1 MSWVPIRGSACRS
14 LLTLWPGFPATLNSF
29 VNIRWFIEVCAPD
42 LTSGAPQNFHS
53 IRIHSSVRRGLWVYC
68 VPSGNSDFRILPF
81 ASSMKM
87 SPWDILV
94 VSPSCQLRCLYKGKR
109 GTWRSPTI
117 CSDQRWSPCANC
129 KDTSKSE
136 VLVSVV
142 PSTLHQYFPAKS
154 STGECLVVTWTVAM
168 RRCLFLC
175 VHCAEQSLSIWAFGT
190 EKRINNSMR
199 IVK

>member
-1 MSWVPIRGSACRS
+1 M
-14 LLTLWPGFPATLNSF
+14 
-29 VNIRWFIEVCAPD
+29 NICCFLGACAPN

-68 VPSGNSDFRILPF
+68 VPSGSSDFRIFPF

-87 SPWDILV
+87 SLWHIHLV

-109 GTWRSPTI
+109 GIRKSSTI
-117 CSDQRWSPCANC
+117 CSGQRWSLCANC
-129 KDTSKSE
+129 KDTSESE

-142 PSTLHQYFPAKS
+142 PSTLHQHIPAKS
-154 STGECLVVTWTVAM
+154 STGACLVVTWTVAM
-168 RRCLFLC
+168 KRCLFLC

-190 EKRINNSMR
+190 EKWINNSMR